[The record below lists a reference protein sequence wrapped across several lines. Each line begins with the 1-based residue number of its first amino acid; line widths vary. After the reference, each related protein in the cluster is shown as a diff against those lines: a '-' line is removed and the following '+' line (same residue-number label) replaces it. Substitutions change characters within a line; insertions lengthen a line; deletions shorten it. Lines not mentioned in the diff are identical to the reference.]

1 MSNTIALMWDCLG
14 LEAAV
19 NVTDISK
26 KRTWAALQGQ
36 DLKSVQAEPNLLHW
50 QLRAKFN
57 PQRHYEIYLLEV
69 EDEVTV
75 DDIVEAFKD
84 SPQQMADT
92 VRRIGHKF
100 YSDRA
105 EQDNIKIR

>member
-1 MSNTIALMWDCLG
+1 MSDTIALMWDCNG

-26 KRTWAALQGQ
+26 QRVWAALKGAAP
-36 DLKSVQAEPNLLHW
+36 DRIPGPNLMHW
-50 QLRAKFN
+50 RLRAQAN

-69 EDEVTV
+69 EEGITV
-75 DDIVEAFKD
+75 EDVRVAFEAD
-84 SPQQMADT
+84 PQEMADT
-92 VRRIGHKF
+92 VRRIGHQF

-105 EQDNIKIR
+105 REDVKIR

>member
-1 MSNTIALMWDCLG
+1 MSDTIALMWDCNG

-26 KRTWAALQGQ
+26 QRVWAALQGK
-36 DLKSVQAEPNLLHW
+36 DLRQVPAEPNLMHW
-50 QLRAKFN
+50 RLRAQAN

-69 EDEVTV
+69 EEGITV
-75 DDIVEAFKD
+75 EDVRVAFEAD
-84 SPQQMADT
+84 PQEMADT
-92 VRRIGHKF
+92 VRRIGHQF

-105 EQDNIKIR
+105 REDVKIR